1 MKRTE
6 TMAIGDI
13 MRLALD
19 ECCMSHRLDE
29 LHAADM
35 WPRVVGDYIAAKTSR
50 PAVRDGIMTVGV
62 PNAAMRQEL
71 SMSRSAIVREINR
84 LLGKNIINEI
94 RFTT

>member
-19 ECCMSHRLDE
+19 ECCMSRRLDE
-29 LHAADM
+29 LQAADI
-35 WPRVVGDYIAAKTSR
+35 WPRVVGDYIAANTSR
-50 PAVRDGIMTVGV
+50 PDVRGGVMTVGV

-71 SMSRSAIVREINR
+71 NMSRSAIAREINR
-84 LLGKNIINEI
+84 LLGKDIISEL
-94 RFTT
+94 RFIS